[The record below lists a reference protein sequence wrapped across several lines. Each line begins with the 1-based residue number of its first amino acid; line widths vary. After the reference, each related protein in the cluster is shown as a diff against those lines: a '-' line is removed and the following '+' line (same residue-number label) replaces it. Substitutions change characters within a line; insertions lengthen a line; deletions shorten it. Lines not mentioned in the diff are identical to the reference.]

1 MAFIAAQRI
10 AVAAMSVQQ
19 SSAAE
24 RAVAQALKDVW
35 TKVEAAVQR
44 SSRSKQA
51 SCLCGS
57 NKRQARPT
65 LHEF

>member
-24 RAVAQALKDVW
+24 RAVAQTLKDVW

-44 SSRSKQA
+44 SGRSNQA
-51 SCLCGS
+51 SCLTGS
-57 NKRQARPT
+57 S
-65 LHEF
+65 